1 MFIWFLYF
9 LFPFKYSLLSLLF
22 YISSLSILKSSP
34 SLFLYLC
41 TFIFY
46 SGLVSSF
53 YFPYICPTLSVFFFY
68 FSLSFI
74 FPLFVIS
81 FMFPLK
87 SNITLFTVF
96 SCTYLKSPLQYFL
109 ISSTSLLTYVYL
121 LCIPCFFVC
130 LFFLLYFF
138 LYLVYFLNDLFR
150 YSSML
155 CQYCKF

>member
-1 MFIWFLYF
+1 MV
-9 LFPFKYSLLSLLF
+9 PFKYSLLNLLY
-22 YISSLSILKSSP
+22 YISSLAVFKSSP
-34 SLFLYLC
+34 SLFIYLR
-41 TFIFY
+41 TIIFY
-46 SGLVSSF
+46 LGLVSSF
-53 YFPYICPTLSVFFFY
+53 YFPYIYPTLSLFFFY

-74 FPLFVIS
+74 FPLFVLS

-87 SNITLFTVF
+87 SNIHLFTVF
-96 SCTYLKSPLQYFL
+96 SCTFFKSPLQYFL
-109 ISSTSLLTYVYL
+109 ISLTSLLTYVYL